1 MKISSV
7 LKMNFL
13 FFFAQQQAY
22 LCSSSSFE
30 SSTLACTVSPRIAG
44 IGRSGTAFSQIDGPL
59 VSLLGFGR
67 SVHKA
72 SARLQSVQ
80 SCSSHFRMR
89 IPCDSAAG
97 SSSMVPILLTSVLYF
112 GYYFVFLIKIRALGS
127 TSCLFIL
134 VSPSL
139 FHCTIQ
145 ESPDPAEG
153 VQSPASGGTQ
163 FIAECD
169 LPTAKVPAAF
179 ICCAQFPT
187 IG

>member
-1 MKISSV
+1 MHSISS
-7 LKMNFL
+7 NRRDRQEWYRL
-13 FFFAQQQAY
+13 FSNRWSFGILARIRAQ
-22 LCSSSSFE
+22 
-30 SSTLACTVSPRIAG
+30 
-44 IGRSGTAFSQIDGPL
+44 RSQGQRPPPE
-59 VSLLGFGR
+59 
-67 SVHKA
+67 
-72 SARLQSVQ
+72 
-80 SCSSHFRMR
+80 C
-89 IPCDSAAG
+89 
-97 SSSMVPILLTSVLYF
+97 PILLEPLQNADSLRLCCRVIIHGTDSSHVGSVFWKLF
-112 GYYFVFLIKIRALGS
+112 RVLIKIRALGS